1 MHPFEF
7 LGKPREIAC
16 RGNCT
21 GRSTANIGNV
31 GKVALELLLVFLVQ
45 RQAPGAIVYR
55 LASTQYICRQRLIV
69 GKQSADHMPER
80 NDAGAGERSNVDYRR
95 WIVAFGVGQRI
106 AQYQAALGIGIED
119 FNRQPRHAGDD
130 VPRLGGT
137 TARHVFGGGNDAH
150 HIDR

>member
-1 MHPFEF
+1 MHRF
-7 LGKPREIAC
+7 
-16 RGNCT
+16 T
-21 GRSTANIGNV
+21 GTQDIN
-31 GKVALELLLVFLVQ
+31 
-45 RQAPGAIVYR
+45 RQ
-55 LASTQYICRQRLIV
+55 LLIV
-69 GKQSADHMPER
+69 GKQSADHVPER
-80 NDAGAGERSNVDYRR
+80 DDAGAGKRSYINHRR